1 MEVSLSPS
9 WARQERLD
17 GVVKGDTELAG
28 DPGRRR
34 DGLQEGA
41 CEKGLLAAMK
51 SNRRTF
57 LKATLLGTG
66 AIVNGIAGAAAVCE
80 PNPKTG
86 SSQGKLPKQQ
96 FNMCGYAAPRLD
108 KVRIGLIGLGARG
121 AAALRRLTL
130 IENVEVVALCDQYE
144 DRVDKCQQSLEQQK
158 LPRAKGYSGNKEIWK
173 SVCEHPDVDLVYI
186 VTPWA
191 CHASMAV
198 HAMEC
203 GKHAATEVP
212 AAKTIDECWQLVE
225 TSERTRKHCMMLE
238 NCCYDFFELQVL
250 NMAQQGFFGEIIH
263 GEGSYVHHNS
273 PGYLKKDGYAE
284 MWRLK
289 EETRNGNIYP
299 THGMGPI
306 CQVMS
311 INRGDKMEYMVSMQS
326 ADFLMAAQVNQ
337 LASQDPFYKPFA
349 GKSYRGTV
357 NTTVVRTFKGRTIV
371 SQHDVASPRPYSR
384 AYLVNGT
391 KATAQKW
398 PLPARI
404 STGHD
409 WLQEKKMK
417 QLEEKYTPEI
427 VKRVGEMAKKVGGH
441 GGMDF
446 IMDWRLIHCLR
457 RGLPLDQDVYDAASW
472 SSIAPLSEQSVANR
486 SASVDIP
493 DFTRGAWKTNAPVDL
508 TLKG

>member
-1 MEVSLSPS
+1 
-9 WARQERLD
+9 
-17 GVVKGDTELAG
+17 
-28 DPGRRR
+28 
-34 DGLQEGA
+34 
-41 CEKGLLAAMK
+41 
-51 SNRRTF
+51 
-57 LKATLLGTG
+57 
-66 AIVNGIAGAAAVCE
+66 
-80 PNPKTG
+80 
-86 SSQGKLPKQQ
+86 
-96 FNMCGYAAPRLD
+96 
-108 KVRIGLIGLGARG
+108 
-121 AAALRRLTL
+121 
-130 IENVEVVALCDQYE
+130 
-144 DRVDKCQQSLEQQK
+144 
-158 LPRAKGYSGNKEIWK
+158 
-173 SVCEHPDVDLVYI
+173 
-186 VTPWA
+186 
-191 CHASMAV
+191 
-198 HAMEC
+198 
-203 GKHAATEVP
+203 
-212 AAKTIDECWQLVE
+212 
-225 TSERTRKHCMMLE
+225 
-238 NCCYDFFELQVL
+238 
-250 NMAQQGFFGEIIH
+250 
-263 GEGSYVHHNS
+263 
-273 PGYLKKDGYAE
+273 
-284 MWRLK
+284 
-289 EETRNGNIYP
+289 
-299 THGMGPI
+299 
-306 CQVMS
+306 
-311 INRGDKMEYMVSMQS
+311 
-326 ADFLMAAQVNQ
+326 MAAQVNQ

-457 RGLPLDQDVYDAASW
+457 NGLPLDQDVYDAASW
-472 SSIAPLSEQSVANR
+472 SSIAPLSEQSVASR